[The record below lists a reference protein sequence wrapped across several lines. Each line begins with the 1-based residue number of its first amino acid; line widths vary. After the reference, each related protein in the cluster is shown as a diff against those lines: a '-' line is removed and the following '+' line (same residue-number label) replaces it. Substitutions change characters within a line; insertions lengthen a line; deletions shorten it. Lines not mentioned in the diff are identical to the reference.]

1 MSFKKNPAGKVPDFS
16 ITIAKEI
23 LMTTRINIP
32 VENVL
37 NHQDKPLDLIFPT
50 RCSRCDTAGASHFE
64 SHLLKYKAGM
74 NQRHVLN
81 NRFRVNQKICLRLP
95 LCESCY
101 QANFIEAPDS
111 FINEGDTFGKI
122 ARWRSAGMTITSVI
136 AGTGFILLTR
146 IIKLPADLPWLQYL
160 WVMLLGAA
168 LVIIALISGL
178 TELNNRRLRSILNEK
193 KYDFRL
199 KRAVVI
205 ERNQIED
212 PQGKETALT
221 ILMDNDSWAEECADH
236 YGWVFEKITSKS
248 S

>member
-1 MSFKKNPAGKVPDFS
+1 MRNPAGKVPDFS

-37 NHQDKPLDLIFPT
+37 NHKDKPLDLIFPT
-50 RCSRCDTAGASHFE
+50 RCSRCNASGAGHFE

-81 NRFRVNQKICLRLP
+81 NRFRVNQKVCLRLP

-111 FINEGDTFGKI
+111 FINEVDTFGNI
-122 ARWRSAGMTITSVI
+122 AHWRSAGMKVTAVT
-136 AGTGFILLTR
+136 AGAGFILLTR
-146 IIKLPADLPWLQYL
+146 IFKLPADLPWMQYL
-160 WVMLLGAA
+160 WAMLLGTA

-178 TELNNRRLRSILNEK
+178 TELKNRKIRSVLNEN
-193 KYDFRL
+193 KYDFCL

-221 ILMDNDSWAEECADH
+221 ILMENDPWAEECADH
-236 YGWVFEKITSKS
+236 YGWDFEKITSKS